1 MSKFDAIKDRARKLI
16 HEDAQKD
23 AHIIRERN
31 ADRAKITMRT
41 AGATPTPF
49 DNMAPSYGGSSASML
64 GSMSESSYV
73 DNSENRLNEAIDS
86 RMDALIESR
95 RNSQQYTQQPIQT
108 TNSRLPK
115 EILES
120 FAKNPLHTE
129 DEIPVL
135 DSMGITNGHQVINEN
150 TQRPQVE
157 TKVDYELI
165 KSIVES
171 TVKKYMGA
179 LSKKLLSEGKSNSN
193 NNVAAVQ
200 ITGDKFIMVTKNGDL
215 YEANMEFK
223 KNVNKK

>member
-49 DNMAPSYGGSSASML
+49 DNMAPSYGGNGASML

-95 RNSQQYTQQPIQT
+95 RNSQQSTQPIST

-135 DSMGITNGHQVINEN
+135 DSMGVTNGHQVINE
-150 TQRPQVE
+150 TIQRPQVE
-157 TKVDYELI
+157 AKVDYELI

-179 LSKKLLSEGKSNSN
+179 LSKKLLSESKNNSD

-215 YEANMEFK
+215 YEANMVYK